1 MVVCVLAVSDEVD
14 EALYA
19 DLGPVRAAELIVA
32 CGDLP
37 FDYLGYL
44 MNCLDVPLAFVPGNH
59 DPDLSG
65 YQDSRAGLTIRA
77 GLPARAPWPDGAV
90 NADGRI
96 VDIAGLR
103 IAGLGGCRRYSSGPN
118 QYSDRQQ
125 ASRARSLRRRARWRR
140 LRGNPPVDVLLTH
153 APPLGVGDGADP
165 AHRGFSALHGLVAG
179 LQPGIMLHGHVLPHD
194 AAVPTRPLSGTE
206 VRNVTGRHLLEIR
219 PGRRHRNRAT
229 AAAVP
234 ETGFPRSDVENDFLR
249 ARRRQVLGQAGA
261 PAAPGAGRRQPDP
274 PLRRGR
280 GRTGACAASGRS
292 ACRRS
297 GWMRWSARS
306 TRAATS
312 TGSSGPP
319 PAGCGSGGSGL
330 PWPSAAARRS
340 RRSTSTASGTCIS
353 CRTATTASRSRWRP
367 ARR

>member
-44 MNCLDVPLAFVPGNH
+44 MNCLDVPLVFVPGNH

-125 ASRARSLRRRARWRR
+125 ASGPGRCAAGRGGGGCAATRPSMCCSRTLRRWAW
-140 LRGNPPVDVLLTH
+140 GT
-153 APPLGVGDGADP
+153 A
-165 AHRGFSALHGLVAG
+165 
-179 LQPGIMLHGHVLPHD
+179 
-194 AAVPTRPLSGTE
+194 PTRRTAGSA
-206 VRNVTGRHLLEIR
+206 RCTGSSPGSSRASCCTATSCPTTRPCR
-219 PGRRHRNRAT
+219 PGR
-229 AAAVP
+229 
-234 ETGFPRSDVENDFLR
+234 
-249 ARRRQVLGQAGA
+249 
-261 PAAPGAGRRQPDP
+261 
-274 PLRRGR
+274 
-280 GRTGACAASGRS
+280 
-292 ACRRS
+292 
-297 GWMRWSARS
+297 
-306 TRAATS
+306 
-312 TGSSGPP
+312 
-319 PAGCGSGGSGL
+319 
-330 PWPSAAARRS
+330 
-340 RRSTSTASGTCIS
+340 
-353 CRTATTASRSRWRP
+353 
-367 ARR
+367 